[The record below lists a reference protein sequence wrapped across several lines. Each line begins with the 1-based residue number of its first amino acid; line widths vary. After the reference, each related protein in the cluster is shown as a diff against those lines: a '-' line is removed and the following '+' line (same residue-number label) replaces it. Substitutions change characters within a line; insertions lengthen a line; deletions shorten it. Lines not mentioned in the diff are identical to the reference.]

1 MADHSLLC
9 FTQLLGQE
17 KAKRMLQRSLL
28 SDRVPHAYIFKGPEG
43 VGRKLFGRGFA
54 AAVNCRDRSSVS
66 ACGVCPSCVK
76 ILSGNHPDFLIIS
89 PEKGGIKIGQVRKLC
104 KDLTYPPYESRMRV
118 VILEDVHAMRPE
130 AANSLL
136 KTLEE
141 PPENNLLILTAD
153 SSREILA
160 TLTSRCQVVPF
171 SGLQV
176 DDTVTILRWHGVD
189 PDDAH
194 LFAHL
199 SGGSPGRALLLYKTE
214 IMELW
219 KDIVSVLS
227 VEERGPGSDLGVV
240 LKLAEKMA
248 ELKDDLNHLLTFLKV
263 WLQELLVAYHCS
275 STFTGSTA
283 HFLKEEPRKLKNWN
297 SDQLFAKLQAV
308 DIAERGL
315 ARNCNR
321 LLVCELL
328 LFKLQGSLQ

>member
-9 FTQLLGQE
+9 FTQLFGQE

-28 SDRVPHAYIFKGPEG
+28 SDRVPHAYIFKGPGG

-118 VILEDVHAMRPE
+118 VILEDVHTMRPE

-176 DDTVTILRWHGVD
+176 DDTVTILKWHGVD
-189 PDDAH
+189 PDDAQ

-199 SGGSPGRALLLYKTE
+199 SGGSPGKALLLYKTE

-227 VEERGPGSDLGVV
+227 VDDSESGSDLGVV

-248 ELKDDLNHLLTFLKV
+248 GLKDDLDHLLIFLKV
-263 WLQELLVAYHCS
+263 WLQELLVACHCH
-275 STFTGSTA
+275 STLKESKLQFI
-283 HFLKEEPRKLKNWN
+283 KEEPGKLKNWN

-321 LLVCELL
+321 LLVCEVL
-328 LFKLQGSLQ
+328 LFKLQ